1 MPAVVMRQSV
11 RNTVGSLH
19 SYEIFNKYFT
29 PGQKNE
35 VLRAIEQVLVGC
47 LVKTRCARIFAAR
60 RYFVSFHQD
69 YFNES
74 VIHLPLT
81 DFIIPYLGLTAPHS
95 NRLIRELYRL
105 HAPAFW
111 LILNHYKA
119 QNWFSEVA
127 QFFFACEMRFTAFIT
142 RTLQEILDLCAPH
155 PKLKKIATCVVSI
168 EKTALC
174 LTQGFYAYQGYYT
187 DKRKSVPYVG
197 IHASSSVMDMLIFNL
212 SRPHF
217 KLNTMVAY
225 LCIGTWLCYQLLRL
239 NSARC
244 RERITSISCFI
255 HKVAASDLLLWLRV
269 LYPTYP
275 IRYRKTEQSTLFQRG
290 LLAQAIAR
298 EVINPA
304 DPEAFYLAFCLTDL
318 CSLCGTRAAVLSDG
332 LHLRES
338 MSNMLRRQGVEQNI
352 ITLSICLKSDE
363 TDGVVRLS
371 QKLGITLSPHQQTR
385 DKSALILSDSA
396 CLIERTV
403 NQSSFYGT
411 N

>member
-19 SYEIFNKYFT
+19 IYEIFNKCFT

-60 RYFVSFHQD
+60 RHFVSFHQD

-74 VIHLPLT
+74 VIHLPPT
-81 DFIIPYLGLTAPHS
+81 DFVISYLGLTAPHS
-95 NRLIRELYRL
+95 NRLIRELCRL
-105 HAPAFW
+105 HAPGFW
-111 LILNHYKA
+111 LNLNHYKA
-119 QNWFSEVA
+119 QNWFSGVA
-127 QFFFACEMRFTAFIT
+127 QFFFPCEMRFTAFIT
-142 RTLQEILDLCAPH
+142 RTLQKMRDLCVLH
-155 PKLKKIATCVVSI
+155 PKLKKIAACVVSI
-168 EKTALC
+168 KQVALC
-174 LTQGFYAYQGYYT
+174 LTQGFYAYQGYYA

-217 KLNTMVAY
+217 KLNTVAY

-239 NSARC
+239 SSARC

-255 HKVAASDLLLWLRV
+255 HKVVASDLLLWLWV
-269 LYPTYP
+269 LYPTHP
-275 IRYRKTEQSTLFQRG
+275 NRYRKTEQSTPFQRG

-298 EVINPA
+298 ELINPA
-304 DPEAFYLAFCLTDL
+304 DPDAFYLAFCLTDL

-338 MSNMLRRQGVEQNI
+338 IANMLRRQGIEQNI

-363 TDGVVRLS
+363 TDEVVRLC
-371 QKLGITLSPHQQTR
+371 QKLGITLSPHQQAR
-385 DKSALILSDSA
+385 DKSASTLSDSA